1 MTTIRSLLFF
11 LWLYGLMT
19 VMGVPW
25 LLSFFLPRRALM
37 QGIKWYTMGVR
48 WGLRV
53 IAGVR
58 TEFRGLENL
67 PDDPV
72 IYAAKHQCMWDVFIP
87 FLMLTDPAIIMK
99 QELVWYPGL
108 GWFSLKAKMIRID
121 RAGTTRTLKKMI
133 RQAKARVSEGRQIVI
148 FPEGTRFAPGVKT
161 TYHAAGI
168 TALYKALDV
177 PVVPVATN
185 AGLCWP
191 PRGINRKPGVAVYE
205 VLPPIAPG
213 LPRKALMS
221 QLQNALEPTSERLV
235 EEGRAVQKR
244 LTARQPDT

>member
-1 MTTIRSLLFF
+1 MRTLRSLLFF

-25 LLSFFLPRRALM
+25 LISFLLPRKVLTV
-37 QGIKWYTMGVR
+37 GVKWYTKGVR
-48 WGLRV
+48 WGLRH
-53 IAGVR
+53 IAGIR
-58 TEFRGLENL
+58 TEFRGLENM
-67 PDDPV
+67 PEGPV

-87 FLMLTDPAIIMK
+87 FLLMTDPAIIMK

-108 GWFSLKAKMIRID
+108 GWFSLKAQMIRID

-133 RQAKARVSEGRQIVI
+133 RQAKDRVDDGRQIVI
-148 FPEGTRFAPGVKT
+148 FPEGTRFPPGAETV
-161 TYHAAGI
+161 YHAAGI

-191 PRGINRKPGVAVYE
+191 PRGITRTPGIAVYE
-205 VLPPIAPG
+205 VLPPIPPG
-213 LPRKALMS
+213 LGRRELMAT
-221 QLQNALEPTSERLV
+221 LKDALEPATDALV
-235 EEGRAVQKR
+235 QEGRAVQKQ
-244 LTARQPDT
+244 LGVT